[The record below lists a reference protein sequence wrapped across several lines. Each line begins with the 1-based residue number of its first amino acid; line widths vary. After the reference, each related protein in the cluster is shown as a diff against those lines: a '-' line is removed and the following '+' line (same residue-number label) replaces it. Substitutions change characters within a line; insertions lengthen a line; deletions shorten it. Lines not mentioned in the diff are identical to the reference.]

1 MRWCSRSCRRR
12 SALSSLAEPAGAIL
26 GGERVSG
33 RGGRPDRG
41 GRPGQKQTNTKT
53 KQNTNLE
60 SPFRRWCGQAD
71 PAFAATTAPARRRH
85 RRISAGGSVVLRWQK
100 AMPTPCPLLAA
111 APRSTAARPGH
122 VGRHSSPRMPQANSA
137 EKQPVGHAAIS
148 PPSSLLPHM
157 PGLELKLRRVPPAEP
172 ALPRDEAPSSARLE
186 RHKRVEQ
193 MYLMALQRRREAAL
207 RNASDE
213 HVAERFLAQE
223 PPSVLAMSSAMPTR
237 PPDAAFM
244 NLAPWP
250 ARPPAMMKKGGIA
263 LSRGDNA
270 ITETRDDPLHNGELV
285 PTTATARAQPV
296 ARCRSARSRSART
309 TRRAWSAPPRPL
321 VPSVPEG
328 DGWRQAEASAAAAIR
343 SALERARAQPQGE
356 VGVPAST
363 TQSQGFIP
371 LSMGSVEWRYP
382 SRSPR
387 PVTPPQLRHPE
398 RMRREHRLILLCHG
412 AARGTT
418 GEDRPTDVRPI
429 IIIPGVMFN
438 TTRRRPPL
446 SKNV

>member
-1 MRWCSRSCRRR
+1 M
-12 SALSSLAEPAGAIL
+12 
-26 GGERVSG
+26 
-33 RGGRPDRG
+33 
-41 GRPGQKQTNTKT
+41 
-53 KQNTNLE
+53 
-60 SPFRRWCGQAD
+60 
-71 PAFAATTAPARRRH
+71 
-85 RRISAGGSVVLRWQK
+85 
-100 AMPTPCPLLAA
+100 
-111 APRSTAARPGH
+111 
-122 VGRHSSPRMPQANSA
+122 
-137 EKQPVGHAAIS
+137 GHAAIS

-172 ALPRDEAPSSARLE
+172 ASPRDEAPLSARLE

-193 MYLMALQRRREAAL
+193 MYWMALQRRREAAL

-213 HVAERFLAQE
+213 HVAERSLAQE
-223 PPSVLAMSSAMPTR
+223 PPSVLAMPSAMPTR

-250 ARPPAMMKKGGIA
+250 ARPPAG
-263 LSRGDNA
+263 GDNA
-270 ITETRDDPLHNGELV
+270 IPPFFITETRDDPLHSGELV

-296 ARCRSARSRSART
+296 ARCRSARSPRSART

-343 SALERARAQPQGE
+343 SALERARAQPQGG

-363 TQSQGFIP
+363 TQSPGFIP

-387 PVTPPQLRHPE
+387 PVTPPQLQHPE
-398 RMRREHRLILLCHG
+398 RMRREHRSILLCHG

-418 GEDRPTDVRPI
+418 GEDRPTAARPI

-446 SKNV
+446 SSGELKRALAAAHNRVAAAGAYRIA